1 MKQEKIIL
9 SDTLYS
15 WQNAIRSNLDGA
27 TDPEDELPLR
37 SELFSAAQMAAHGK
51 HLAARHRLN
60 KRGGPDRL
68 LSRLAENAD
77 VIAATCSELTAA
89 IKAGRQITPAS
100 EWLLDNFY
108 LIEEQIR
115 TARRHLPKDYSKQ
128 LPRLANEDAE
138 GNPRVYQIALEIMAH
153 GDGRVD
159 PESLSRFVDAYQDI
173 APLKLGELWAIPI
186 MLRLALIEN
195 LRRVAARVFENRTQR
210 DHANTWADQ
219 MSETAEKNPSDLIL
233 LVADMARSGQ
243 PMNSAFVAELAR
255 RLQGQSSALTLAL
268 QWVTTRLAD
277 IGLTIEQQIGAE
289 IGQQAA
295 DQVTISNSIGS
306 LRFLGTMDWRE
317 FVETM
322 SAVEQTLRCD
332 PADTYGKMDFATRDH
347 YRHVIE
353 QLAKRCSHTEVQV
366 AEQALAL
373 AQEQRAPAHGALE
386 GRSRHVGYFLVGAG
400 LATLEQ
406 RLAVRY
412 TVAAAVSQVACEHP
426 LASYLGAIAIFT
438 ALFTASVVRHAWQ
451 GGLEGGLL
459 AALGVLAAIASSQL
473 ALALVNFMATQ
484 LTRPHPLPRMDF
496 KDGIPD
502 DAHTMVAVPSLLYSA
517 DNVAALCEALEV
529 RYLANRD
536 PGLRFCLLTDFADA
550 PAAVM
555 ADDAALLEQARAG
568 ILALNNK
575 YREPASPGPVGVPM
589 LDGQPD
595 LAAPVEPFLLLHR
608 PRLWSEGE
616 RAWIGFERKRGK
628 LADLN
633 AFLRGGARD
642 KFSMVVGD
650 TCALQAIRYVIT
662 LDTDTQLPRDAA
674 RQFIATM
681 AHPLN
686 LPRLNAAG
694 TRVVEGY
701 GILQPRV
708 AASLPSEQASRYEH
722 LCGGEPGIDPYT
734 RTVSDVYQDVFFE
747 GSFIGKGIYDVD
759 TFERLLG
766 QQLPDN
772 QILSHDL
779 LEGCYLRAGL
789 LSDAQLYET
798 YPSRYSDDASRRQR
812 WIRGDWQLAGWLR
825 PSVPGANGARA
836 RNPLS
841 ALSRWKLFDNLRRSL
856 VAPVLTALLLLCW
869 ALLPSPWFW
878 SAAVL
883 SVIFLPTFVSA
894 LHGLVEKPHDMRWR
908 QHLAGGVASL
918 KVMFGHAALSTAF
931 LPYEAWFSL
940 DAIVRTGWRMLVTR
954 RHLLEWRA
962 SGVAARCGS
971 DIGSHWRRMGFSPA
985 LAVGAAAMLAF
996 VNPGALFAAAPLLLL
1011 WGAAPLIAWW
1021 ISLPLERAAAELS
1034 TLQTS
1039 FLHTLARRTWAFF
1052 EDFVGAADNWLPPD
1066 NMQEHPVRVIAHRT
1080 SPTNIGM
1087 SLLANL
1093 TAWDFGFATLG
1104 QLLGRTSATLAT
1116 MERMARHHGH
1126 FYNWYDTLTLI
1137 PLQPMYVSA
1146 VDSGNLAGHLL
1157 TLAPGLTALADQPIV
1172 SLQTL
1177 DGIAI
1182 TLGVLGESSD
1192 AGARVDAAIAAMA
1205 AQVAQSRREGR
1216 TTLPALNDTLGEL
1229 CVAAEAIVAA
1239 LALTPAPAADP
1250 QLPGWAAKLAAQCRH
1265 ARDELRELAPWLS
1278 EVPDGV
1284 IDSRLSRIPTL
1295 RELAGLSL
1303 SLSSASLSERDL
1315 APDERARQHAL
1326 ALRVAEG
1333 SAAAQRRLDQI
1344 HVLAAQARAFAE
1356 MDFGFLY
1363 NSTTN
1368 LLAIGCNVSERRL
1381 DASCYDL
1388 LASEVRLCS
1397 FVGIAQGQF
1406 PQEHWFALGRQL
1418 CIVGGEQLLLSW
1430 SGSMFEYLMPLLVMP
1445 TYPNTLLDQTY
1456 RAIIKTQVDYARQR
1470 GVPWGISESGYNTV
1484 DANLNYQYRA
1494 FGVPGTGMKRGLAD
1508 DLVVA
1513 PYATMLGLMV
1523 DPEASCENLQ
1533 RMAGLGFMGKYGF
1546 YEAIDYTTARL
1557 PRGQDFAVIRSFM
1570 AHHQGMG
1577 FLALSY
1583 LLHDRPMQR
1592 RFESDPLFQ
1601 ATMLVLQ
1608 ERVPKS
1614 GAFHSNTA
1622 ELAAMRAPSPE
1633 ASMPMRIIT
1642 QTSSAQPEVQLLSN
1656 GRYHVM
1662 VTSAGGSYSRW
1673 KDLAVTR
1680 WREDATAD
1688 NWGNFCYV
1696 RDVDTGLFWST
1707 TFQPTLVEPK
1717 KYEVIFSEGRA
1728 EFRRNDR
1735 GLDLYT
1741 EIVVSPEDDIELR
1754 RTRITNGSNV
1764 RRTIEFTSYAEVV
1777 MAPAAADA
1785 AHPAFSKL
1793 FVQTEI
1799 LRNENAILCTRR
1811 PRTKDEHMP
1820 WLLNLMTVHDGV
1832 LLDASF
1838 ETSRS
1843 DFLGRANSTVAPRA
1857 LLEAEPL
1864 RGGEG
1869 SVLDPIVA
1877 IRYKV
1882 ILEPDQVVTLDV
1894 VTGMTE
1900 TREAALHLIDKYQ
1913 DRHLADRVF
1922 ELAWTHSQ
1930 VVLRQ
1935 LNATES
1941 DAQLYSRLASSI
1953 IYPNAALRADASI
1966 LIRNH
1971 RGQSGLWAYA
1981 ISGDLPI
1988 VLMQIKDPANIDL
2001 ARQMVQAHAY
2011 WRLKGLVVD
2020 LVIWYEDNS
2029 GYRQALHDQI
2039 MGLIA
2044 SGIDAQ
2050 AIDRP
2055 GGIFV
2060 RLLDQIS
2067 SEDRVLMQSVARA
2080 ILSDARGSLAD
2091 QVKRAVAATPKLPA
2105 GVFEARSE
2113 PYALLALSDGAVVG
2127 GRGVGVDTPGLILD
2141 NGIGGF
2147 TKDGREYVI
2156 RTDGTSRTPAPWV
2169 NVLANPSFGSVVSE
2183 SGQAYTWSENAHEF
2197 RLTPW
2202 DNDPVADSG
2211 GEAFYVRDEQTG
2223 RFWSP
2228 TALPVRAHG
2237 SYVTRHGFGYSVFEH
2252 REDAIDTTLT
2262 TFVALDAPIK
2272 YSVIKLRNAS
2282 NVPRKLSV
2290 TGYVEWVLGD
2300 LRAKQ
2305 SMHVVTELDAS
2316 SGALFAR
2323 NAYNTEFTGRVGFFQ
2338 VEAQNRTV
2346 TADRNEFLG
2355 RNRNLANPAAMG
2367 RARLSG
2373 KVGAGLDPCAAIQVM
2388 IELQPGQERELVFLL
2403 GVGGRRNAD
2412 ASGMVQRYNGSLA
2425 AAAAFDMVSDHWN
2438 ATLGAVRIET
2448 PEPMLDVI
2456 ANGWLMYQ
2464 TIACRMWARSGY
2476 YQSGGAFGFRDQLQ
2490 DAMAMIHTQPLILR
2504 EHLLL
2509 CAAHQFVEGDVQHW
2523 WHPPSDRGVR
2533 THCSDDY
2540 LWLPLAAHRYV
2551 VATGDLSVL
2560 TEPAPFLEGRMLAP
2574 EEESYY
2580 DMPGHSHQ
2588 NADLYEH
2595 CVRAIQRGL
2604 RFGEHGLPLIG
2615 TCDWND
2621 GMDRVGN
2628 EGRGESV
2635 WLAWFL
2641 YDVLTKFAD
2650 VAMLHD
2656 DHAFADSCRNEAK
2669 QLAANVE
2676 QHAWD
2681 GKWYRRAYFDDGT
2694 PLGSS
2699 TNDEC
2704 QIDSI
2709 SQSWGVLS
2717 GAADPLRSASA
2728 MAAVDE
2734 RLVRRDYG
2742 LVQLLDPPFDKG
2754 VLNPGYIR
2762 GYVPG
2767 VRENGGQYTH
2777 AAIWTAMAFAR
2788 MGDSEKA
2795 WELLRMI
2802 NPVQHASTSEAC
2814 ALYKVEPYV
2823 IAADVYAVSPHVG
2836 RGGWSWYTG
2845 SSGWMYR
2852 LIVESLLGLGL
2863 AGEKLTIAPHLPA
2876 DWPGFTL
2883 HYRYRKSNYAIAV
2896 TAGATAALSLDGR
2909 ALEGNV
2915 ITLVE
2920 DGLDHVV
2927 ELRVVRAPVVLA
2939 QSAGSA

>member
-1 MKQEKIIL
+1 LNQEKTIL

-15 WQNAIRSNLDGA
+15 WQNALRNNLDGS
-27 TDPEDELPLR
+27 TGQDEELPLR

-51 HLAARHRLN
+51 HLAARHELS
-60 KRGGPDRL
+60 KRGGADRL
-68 LSRLAENAD
+68 LARLAEND
-77 VIAATCSELTAA
+77 NVIAGTCAELTAA

-115 TARRHLPKDYSKQ
+115 TAKRHLPKDYSKE
-128 LPRLANEDAE
+128 LPRLANEEAE
-138 GNPRVYQIALEIMAH
+138 GNPRVYQIALEIISH

-159 PESLSRFVDAYQDI
+159 PESLSRFVDAYQDL

-186 MLRLALIEN
+186 MLRIALIEN
-195 LRRVAARVFENRTQR
+195 LRRVAARVYENRTQR
-210 DHANTWADQ
+210 DRANTWADQ

-233 LVADMARSGQ
+233 LVADMARSRQ
-243 PMNSAFVAELAR
+243 PMSSGFVAELAR

-277 IGLTIEQQIGAE
+277 VGLTIEQQIQAE
-289 IGQQAA
+289 IQQQAA

-306 LRFLGTMDWRE
+306 LRFLGTMDWQE

-332 PADTYGKMDFATRDH
+332 PADTYGKMDFATRDN

-353 QLAKRCSHTEVQV
+353 QLAKRCDRTEVQV
-366 AEQALAL
+366 AEQALEL
-373 AQEQRAPAHGALE
+373 AQANREPAMGGLDM
-386 GRSRHVGYFLVGAG
+386 RTRHVGYYLVGAG
-400 LATLEQ
+400 LPALEK
-406 RLAVRY
+406 RLAVRNPPGSALRKIGR
-412 TVAAAVSQVACEHP
+412 AAP
-426 LASYLGAIAIFT
+426 LATYLGAIVVFT
-438 ALFTASVVRHAWQ
+438 ALFTASVVLHAWE
-451 GGLEGGLL
+451 GGLEGALL
-459 AALGVLAAIASSQL
+459 VLLGVLAAIGASQL

-502 DAHTMVAVPSLLYSA
+502 DARTMVVVPSLLYSP
-517 DNVAALCEALEV
+517 DNVASLCEALEV

-550 PAAVM
+550 ASETLPE
-555 ADDAALLEQARAG
+555 DAELLALARAT
-568 ILALNNK
+568 ILQLNAK
-575 YREPASPGPVGVPM
+575 YRDPEGPGPVGVPM
-589 LDGQPD
+589 QGGQAD
-595 LAAPVEPFLLLHR
+595 REAAFEPFLLLHR

-616 RAWIGFERKRGK
+616 RAWIGVERKRGK

-642 KFSMVVGD
+642 KFSLVAGD
-650 TCALQAIRYVIT
+650 TCGLHNIRYVIT
-662 LDTDTQLPRDAA
+662 LDTDTQLPRDSA

-686 LPRLNAAG
+686 QPQLDAAG
-694 TRVVEGY
+694 RRVVEGY

-708 AASLPSEQASRYEH
+708 TASLPSENASLYEH

-734 RTVSDVYQDVFFE
+734 RTVSDVYQDVFYE

-766 QQLPDN
+766 NRLPDN

-789 LSDAQLYET
+789 LSDATLYET
-798 YPSRYSDDASRRQR
+798 YPARYSDDVSRRHR
-812 WIRGDWQLAGWLR
+812 WIRGDWQLAGWLMPR
-825 PSVPGANGARA
+825 VPAANGKREP
-836 RNPLS
+836 NPLS
-841 ALSRWKLFDNLRRSL
+841 ALSLWKLFDNLRRSV
-856 VAPVLTALLLLCW
+856 VAPALTAMLLVCW
-869 ALLPSPWFW
+869 AMLPTPWFW

-883 SVIFLPTFVSA
+883 SVIFVPTFVSA
-894 LHGLVEKPHDMRWR
+894 LVGLIEKPHDMRWR
-908 QHLAGGVASL
+908 QHVAAGFSSV
-918 KVMFGHAALSTAF
+918 KVMFGHAALQTVF

-940 DAIVRTGWRMLVTR
+940 DAIVRTAWRMLATR
-954 RHLLEWRA
+954 RNLLEWRP
-962 SGVAARCGS
+962 SGLARS
-971 DIGSHWRRMGFSPA
+971 SANIETNWQRMWFSPA
-985 LAVGAAAMLAF
+985 LAVGAAVMLSF
-996 VNPGALFAAAPLLLL
+996 VNPGALFAAAPVLLL
-1011 WGAAPLIAWW
+1011 WFMAPVISWW
-1021 ISLPLERAAAELS
+1021 ISLPIERDGAELS
-1034 TLQTS
+1034 ALQNL
-1039 FLHTLARRTWAFF
+1039 FLHTLARKTWSFF
-1052 EDFVGAADNWLPPD
+1052 EDFVGAEDNWLPPD
-1066 NMQEHPVRVIAHRT
+1066 NMQEHPAWVIAHRT
-1080 SPTNIGM
+1080 SPTNMGM

-1093 TAWDFGFATLG
+1093 TAHDFGFATIEQVLA
-1104 QLLGRTSATLAT
+1104 RTGATFAT
-1116 MERMARHHGH
+1116 MDRMERYHGH
-1126 FYNWYDTLTLI
+1126 FYNWYDTTTLV
-1137 PLQPMYVSA
+1137 PLQPMYVSS

-1157 TLAPGLTALADQPIV
+1157 TLAPGLTALADQPIA
-1172 SLQTL
+1172 SAQTL
-1177 DGIAI
+1177 YGISI
-1182 TLGVLGESSD
+1182 TLEVVKEYVGDTGDEVG
-1192 AGARVDAAIAAMA
+1192 AAIAAIESLLAERM
-1205 AQVAQSRREGR
+1205 REAR
-1216 TTLPALNDTLGEL
+1216 TLPGLAD
-1229 CVAAEAIVAA
+1229 
-1239 LALTPAPAADP
+1239 ALTRLCKGADALLEAMAPAGEP
-1250 QLPGWAAKLAAQCRH
+1250 HLQGWVEKLAAQCH
-1265 ARDELRELAPWLS
+1265 SAHDELLELAPWMKS
-1278 EVPDGV
+1278 AHEYVV
-1284 IDSRLSRIPTL
+1284 DSSLTRIPTL
-1295 RELAGLSL
+1295 RELASFALTGSPG
-1303 SLSSASLSERDL
+1303 SDL
-1315 APDERARQHAL
+1315 APNERARQHTL
-1326 ALRVAEG
+1326 AQLVDEG
-1333 SAAAQRRLDQI
+1333 SAAAQRRLEQI
-1344 HVLAAQARAFAE
+1344 IDLAGRARQFAD
-1356 MDFGFLY
+1356 MDFSFLY

-1368 LLAIGCNVSERRL
+1368 LLAIGYNVSERRL

-1388 LASEVRLCS
+1388 LASEVRLAS

-1445 TYPNTLLDQTY
+1445 TYRNTLLDQTY
-1456 RAIIKTQVDYARQR
+1456 RAIINAQVDYSKQR

-1508 DLVVA
+1508 DLVIA

-1523 DPEASCENLQ
+1523 DAEASCENLQ
-1533 RMAGLGFMGKYGF
+1533 RMHGLGFMGKYGF

-1557 PRGQDFAVIRSFM
+1557 PRGQDFAVVRSFM

-1608 ERVPKS
+1608 ERVPKA
-1614 GAFHSNTA
+1614 GAFHSHTA
-1622 ELAAMRAPSPE
+1622 DLAAMRAPVSE
-1633 ASMPMRIIT
+1633 VSMPMRIIT
-1642 QTSSAQPEVQLLSN
+1642 TASTAQPEVQLLSN

-1662 VTSAGGSYSRW
+1662 ITSSGGSYSRW
-1673 KDLAVTR
+1673 KDLSVTR
-1680 WREDATAD
+1680 WREDGTAD

-1696 RDVDTGLFWST
+1696 RDVDSGQFWST

-1728 EFRRNDR
+1728 EFRRHDK

-1741 EIVVSPEDDIELR
+1741 EIVVSPEDDIEMR
-1754 RTRITNGSNV
+1754 RTRITNKSSV

-1777 MAPAAADA
+1777 MAPAAADN

-1838 ETSRS
+1838 ETSRA
-1843 DFLGRANSTVAPRA
+1843 DFIGRANSTVAPRA
-1857 LLEAEPL
+1857 LLEPQPL
-1864 RGGEG
+1864 AGGEG
-1869 SVLDPIVA
+1869 SVLDPVVA

-1882 ILEPDQVVTLDV
+1882 TLEPDQVVTLDV
-1894 VTGMTE
+1894 VTGMTD

-2001 ARQMVQAHAY
+2001 VRQMVQAHAY

-2067 SEDRVLMQSVARA
+2067 NEDRVLMQSVARA

-2091 QVKRAVAATPKLPA
+2091 QIKRAAPVVPKLPL
-2105 GVFEARSE
+2105 GVFEPRAE
-2113 PYALLALSDGAVVG
+2113 PYQLLAERVG
-2127 GRGVGVDTPGLILD
+2127 KPSPDRGLILD
-2141 NGIGGF
+2141 NGTGGF
-2147 TKDGREYVI
+2147 SPDGREYI
-2156 RTDGTSRTPAPWV
+2156 ITTDGARRTPAPWV

-2211 GEAFYVRDEQTG
+2211 GEAFYIRDEQTG
-2223 RFWSP
+2223 KFWSP
-2228 TALPVRAHG
+2228 TALPIRAKG
-2237 SYVTRHGFGYSVFEH
+2237 EFTTRHGFGYSVFEH
-2252 REDAIDTTLT
+2252 AEEAIHSELLT
-2262 TFVALDAPIK
+2262 YVALDAPIK
-2272 YSVIKLRNAS
+2272 YSVIKLRNDS
-2282 NVPRKLSV
+2282 TVPRKLSV

-2300 LRAKQ
+2300 MRSKQ
-2305 SMHVVTELDAS
+2305 SMHVVTELDPL

-2338 VEAQNRTV
+2338 VEAQNRSV
-2346 TADRNEFLG
+2346 TADRNEFIG
-2355 RNRNLANPAAMG
+2355 RNRNLANPAAMN

-2373 KVGAGLDPCAAIQVM
+2373 KVGAGLDPCAAIQVV
-2388 IELQPGQERELVFLL
+2388 IELQPGQERELVFML

-2412 ASGMVQRYNGSLA
+2412 ASGLVQRYNGSA
-2425 AAAAFDMVSDHWN
+2425 AAAAALDMVRDHWD

-2490 DAMAMIHTQPLILR
+2490 DAMAMIHTQPQILR

-2540 LWLPLAAHRYV
+2540 LWLPLATHRYV
-2551 VATGDLSVL
+2551 IGTGDHSVL

-2595 CVRAIQRGL
+2595 CVRAIRRGL

-2628 EGRGESV
+2628 EGKGESV

-2641 YDVLTKFAD
+2641 FDVLTKFAD
-2650 VAMLHD
+2650 VAVLHD
-2656 DHAFADSCRNEAK
+2656 DQAFADTCRNEAK

-2676 QHAWD
+2676 QHGWD

-2694 PLGSS
+2694 PLGSAS
-2699 TNDEC
+2699 NDEC

-2717 GAADPLRSASA
+2717 GAADPTRTASA
-2728 MAAVDE
+2728 MAAVDA
-2734 RLVRRDYG
+2734 RLVRRDFG

-2788 MGDSEKA
+2788 MGDSAKA

-2802 NPVQHASTSEAC
+2802 NPVQHSSSPAGA

-2823 IAADVYAVSPHVG
+2823 VAADVYAVSPHIG

-2863 AGEKLTIAPHLPA
+2863 AGDQLTIAPHLPA
-2876 DWPGFTL
+2876 EWDGFKL
-2883 HYRYRKSNYAIAV
+2883 HYRYRTANYAITV
-2896 TAGATAALSLDGR
+2896 TPGGSDALTLDGG
-2909 ALEGNV
+2909 AIEGNA
-2915 ITLVE
+2915 ITLVD
-2920 DGLDHVV
+2920 DGGDHVV
-2927 ELRVVRAPVVLA
+2927 LLQVMRVAT
-2939 QSAGSA
+2939 